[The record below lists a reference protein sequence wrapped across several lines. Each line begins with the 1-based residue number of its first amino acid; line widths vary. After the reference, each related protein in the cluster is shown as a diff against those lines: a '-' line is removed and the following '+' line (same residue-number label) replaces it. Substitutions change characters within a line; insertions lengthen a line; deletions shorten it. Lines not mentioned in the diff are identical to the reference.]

1 MKTVKFGEKASSNK
15 NRDLDSWVQNRE
27 IITKEPTKRLTIVI
41 PLSLHTRIKGT
52 CASEDR
58 LMADVIREMLEQ
70 RFPSKPI
77 E

>member
-1 MKTVKFGEKASSNK
+1 MKTVKFAGKASSNK

-27 IITKEPTKRLTIVI
+27 IVAKEPTKRLTIVI

-52 CASEDR
+52 CASEDQ

-70 RFPSKPI
+70 RFPLKPS